1 MEENREEIKILL
13 ALLKR
18 ISEFSSDSE
27 KRDMASYYYTKI
39 SLVDYSDSDDI
50 MNKVLT
56 FENKEIVKFLI
67 SIAYEL
73 DNKICNSLS
82 IKEYFTYVSIVRQV
96 YDLF

>member
-1 MEENREEIKILL
+1 M
-13 ALLKR
+13 LKR

-39 SLVDYSDSDDI
+39 SLFDYSDSDDI
-50 MNKVLT
+50 MNKLLT
-56 FENKEIVKFLI
+56 RKNKEIAKFLI

-73 DNKICNSLS
+73 DNKICSSLS
-82 IKEYFTYVSIVRQV
+82 IREYFTYVSIVREA